1 MIAPSSVQSKYI
13 VEFPKEKYPMKLSNL
28 HDSNCFLIEKNDL
41 EATDSL
47 KPGAKKKTVT
57 PFGKRMDASGV
68 SGQNLAKSM
77 AVHASTVSRLRH
89 DVRNPGFD
97 TIKKATKALG
107 TDAEQLWPD
116 IGA

>member
-1 MIAPSSVQSKYI
+1 
-13 VEFPKEKYPMKLSNL
+13 MKLSNL
-28 HDSNCFLIEKNDL
+28 HDLDCFLAE
-41 EATDSL
+41 EDSTGDGL
-47 KPGAKKKTVT
+47 KPGTKKKTVT
-57 PFGKRMDASGV
+57 PFGRRMDSSGV
-68 SGQNLAKSM
+68 SGQNLAKAM